1 MAKVRITKVK
11 STIEKQ
17 YDQKRTMIALGLNK
31 MGSSRELELNDALKG
46 MIRKVSHLLKVENI

>member
-17 YDQKRTMIALGLNK
+17 YDQKRTMTALGLNK
-31 MGSSRELELNDALKG
+31 IGDSREIELNDALKG
-46 MIRKVSHLLKVENI
+46 MIRKVSHLLKVENL